1 MVTIRTFLRRLGA
14 ARFAAAAV
22 LLLGH
27 GAAQATGC
35 RLEFV
40 EPSPLTL
47 QPAMTSNVS
56 LRAVDSGVGV
66 CTAASFAISVSSDT
80 TAGTLIAPLTGS
92 LIGNSAPQVLSISTP
107 NLGGGVVTWQAACV
121 SGCEAATPPNPTL
134 TVNVVGGTRE
144 LTLLMGTPTEAP
156 PGTPVPVA
164 VRVTDGGIPVPS
176 VAVNW
181 QVVSGG
187 GSVQQPSTP
196 ADPTGLAPNIVV
208 APTAPGPGLF
218 RAARGDD
225 PMVTVDIPLEAVIYS
240 LSAGAGATSTTAG
253 TPLTLQA
260 VLSRQ
265 GQSVSAPV
273 GAQLFWQVVSG
284 PAGGLISPQNDGFT
298 NATGASS
305 AVFLASQ
312 AGTYLVEAAYAAN
325 PLFPPS
331 IQSFTVTVV
340 GAGATGGIEV
350 LDAPAEV
357 FSEDTTEGGVEV
369 LLTSAVANGA
379 PAPLANAE
387 VSFYIS
393 SGEGGFGNG
402 SSLHITRTDA
412 SGRARSPSLIAG
424 RSSNPIVVD
433 IASPGLPRAQAIIG
447 VRASRYRIEPAPQVP
462 PFGGTYLLNARLWR
476 QGAAGVDVPVAEAVV
491 VWSASAGQLAA
502 TNSRSDAQGT
512 ASNRFTPAAPGVYE
526 ISARFEP
533 GPGLAGGSA
542 RFRVEVAGGQLR
554 LLSGDGQRAPAGSEL
569 AFPIVLQALRDGAAE
584 AGVAVRLEPVIAGL
598 VESTPPVATTDSQ
611 GRASFRVRLSAAAQ
625 GDVALRAVR
634 EDSGARV
641 ALRASAGTPPVQR
654 RLEAL
659 QGSGQSGAPG
669 SLLAQ
674 PLLLAATNDG
684 AAAPGVRIQFS
695 VQPEGVAEIL
705 PATELTGADGR
716 IAAQVRLTALA
727 AGPLRVVAARSDDP
741 AASAE
746 FVLFATVGGETR
758 LQIEAGDGQVGV
770 RGGRGGDL
778 VVRHTVNGQPAAGV
792 SVQWSSLSGP
802 ARPLQASSL
811 TDAEGRA
818 RVPLDFGN
826 ATGSS
831 LIHAR
836 INADLE
842 VRFRVETVDG
852 ALQPVTGNNQSAP
865 AGSALAQPLVV
876 RIEPRA
882 AGIPVEWRVLSGGG
896 RLSEAATLTDVNG
909 EARARWT
916 LGLQSGP
923 QTVGVR
929 LAGGLEQVFTAQAG
943 ALPGARLE
951 AVSGNAQR
959 LPPGVDSAPLVV
971 RVLDAAG
978 AAAAGQRVRWSSAS
992 AQLDAETSITDS
1004 NGRASVRAR
1013 LALPGEARVLATLE
1027 GTEVRVEFSL
1037 NAGLGELG
1045 QLTPR
1050 QREIADVLDSAC
1062 AALAALSAPTPA
1074 QRDLLARCGDL
1085 AGAAGGNPDAVAAV
1099 LSQLP
1104 NDVGL
1109 NLARAGDEA
1118 MRGQTGNLDQ
1128 RQRALRGGT
1137 RVQIELGLN
1146 TPDGSLPLS
1155 ALPALAALADQE
1167 AVSEEVGA
1175 DFERWG
1181 AFINGSMGR
1190 GRSRGVG
1197 LNPAFDYQLG
1207 SVTAGVDYRF
1217 SDRFVAGAALGINRD
1232 STDLAEGRGELESRG
1247 SALSAYASVW
1257 LPKDAY
1263 LDANLSLGRSRFD
1276 LTRRL
1281 SFRLGS
1287 LNVDQLALAE
1297 TDATLLGG
1305 SLALGRDWQHRAW
1318 SLGAYLRGQFSEV
1331 EYDAFEERLIGG
1343 RAGEGFGLRVQ
1354 SPRWNSLEGVLG
1366 GRASRA
1372 YSFDWGVLLPSLLL
1386 EYSREFS
1393 DDPSRLDAR
1402 FLADPTGGVFSQSG
1416 AAIDQSHVNLGLG
1429 VSALFPGGRSGF
1441 LQYERRLQDDNISH
1455 WLLSIGGRWE
1465 F

>member
-1 MVTIRTFLRRLGA
+1 MATIRTFLRRIGA
-14 ARFAAAAV
+14 ARLAAAAV

-40 EPSPLTL
+40 EPSPLAL
-47 QPAMTSNVS
+47 QPASNVNVS

-66 CTAASFAISVSSDT
+66 CTGANFAISVSSDT

-92 LIGNSAPQVLSISTP
+92 LVGNSAPQVLNISTP

-134 TVNVVGGTRE
+134 TVNVLGGPRE
-144 LTLLMGTPTEAP
+144 LTLLFGTPNEAP
-156 PGTPVPVA
+156 PGAQVPVA

-181 QVVSGG
+181 QAVSGG
-187 GSVQQPSTP
+187 GTVQQPSTA
-196 ADPTGLAPNIVV
+196 ADATGLAPNVVV

-225 PMVTVDIPLEAVIYS
+225 PMVTVDIPLEAVVYS
-240 LSAGAGATSTTAG
+240 FSAGAGATSTTAG

-260 VLSRQ
+260 LLSRQ
-265 GQSVSAPV
+265 GQSLSAPA
-273 GAQLFWQVVSG
+273 GAQVFWQVVSG

-298 NATGASS
+298 DATGASS
-305 AVFLASQ
+305 AVFVASQ
-312 AGTYLVEAAYAAN
+312 AGTYLVEAAYAAS

-331 IQSFTVTVV
+331 IQSFTVTVS
-340 GAGATGGIEV
+340 AGSTGGIEV
-350 LDAPAEV
+350 LDAPTEV
-357 FSEDTTEGGVEV
+357 FSEDTTEAGIEV
-369 LLTSAVANGA
+369 LLTGSLANGA
-379 PAPLANAE
+379 PAPLANTE

-393 SGEGGFGNG
+393 SGEGGFGDG
-402 SSLHITRTDA
+402 SSLHIARTDA
-412 SGRARSPSLIAG
+412 GGRARSPSLIAG
-424 RSSNPIVVD
+424 RSSNPIVVE
-433 IASPGLPRAQAIIG
+433 IASPGLARAQAVIG
-447 VRASRYRIEPAPQVP
+447 VRPSRYRIEAAPQLP

-476 QGAAGVDVPVAEAVV
+476 QGAAGVDVPVADGVV

-502 TNSRSDAQGT
+502 ANSRSDAQGAT
-512 ASNRFTPAAPGVYE
+512 SNRFTPAVPGIYE

-533 GPGLAGGSA
+533 GPGLTGGSA
-542 RFRVEVAGGQLR
+542 RFLVEVAGGQLR
-554 LLSGDGQRAPAGSEL
+554 LLSGDGQRAPAGTEL
-569 AFPIVLQALRDGAAE
+569 AFPIVLQALRDGIPE
-584 AGVAVRLEPVIAGL
+584 AGIAVRLEGATAGL
-598 VESTPPVATTDSQ
+598 VETSPAVATTDTE
-611 GRASFRVRLSAAAQ
+611 GRASFRVRLSATAQ

-634 EDSGARV
+634 EDSGAQV
-641 ALRASAGTPPVQR
+641 ALRASAGTAPAAR

-659 QGSGQSGAPG
+659 QGDGQSAAPG
-669 SLLAQ
+669 NLLAQ

-684 AAAPGVRIQFS
+684 AAAAGVRIQFS
-695 VQPEGVAEIL
+695 VQPEGVAEVL
-705 PATELTGADGR
+705 PAAELTGADGR
-716 IAAQVRLTALA
+716 LAAQVRLTSLA
-727 AGPLRVVAARSDDP
+727 AGPLRVFATRSDDP

-746 FVLFATVGGETR
+746 FNLFAAVGGETR
-758 LQIEAGDGQVGV
+758 LQIEGGDGQIGV

-792 SVQWSSLSGP
+792 SVQWSSVSGP
-802 ARPLQASSL
+802 ARPLQSSSL
-811 TDAEGRA
+811 TDDQGRA
-818 RVPLDFGN
+818 RVPLEFGN
-826 ATGSS
+826 AAGSS
-831 LIHAR
+831 QIRAR

-842 VRFRVETVDG
+842 VRFRIETVEG
-852 ALQPVTGNNQSAP
+852 ALQPVAGNNQSAP
-865 AGSALAQPLVV
+865 AGSALGQPLVA

-882 AGIPVEWRVLSGGG
+882 SGIPVEWRVLSGGG
-896 RLSEAATLTDVNG
+896 SLSEAATLTDANG

-916 LGLQSGP
+916 LGPQSGT

-951 AVSGNAQR
+951 IVSGNAQR
-959 LPPGVDSAPLVV
+959 VPPGVDSAPLVV

-978 AAAAGQRVRWSSAS
+978 APAAGQRLRWSSAS
-992 AQLDAETSITDS
+992 AGLDAETSTTDS
-1004 NGRASVRAR
+1004 SGRASVRAR
-1013 LALPGEARVLATLE
+1013 LALPGTARVLATLD
-1027 GTEVRVEFSL
+1027 GTDLRVEFTV
-1037 NAGLGELG
+1037 NAGLGQLG

-1062 AALAALSAPTPA
+1062 AALAGLAAPTPA
-1074 QRDLLARCGDL
+1074 QRDLLARCGDFS
-1085 AGAAGGNPDAVAAV
+1085 GAAGGSPDAVAAA

-1118 MRGQTGNLDQ
+1118 MRGQTGNVDQ
-1128 RQRALRGGT
+1128 RQRALRGGA
-1137 RVQIELGLN
+1137 RMQMEFGLN

-1155 ALPALAALADQE
+1155 ALPALAALADGE
-1167 AVSEEVGA
+1167 AVSEEAGA
-1175 DFERWG
+1175 GFERWG

-1197 LNPAFDYQLG
+1197 VNPAFDYRLG

-1217 SDRFVAGAALGINRD
+1217 SDRFVAGAALGLNRD

-1247 SALSAYASVW
+1247 SALSAYASLW
-1257 LPKDAY
+1257 LPKDTY

-1281 SFRLGS
+1281 RFRLGGIS
-1287 LNVDQLALAE
+1287 VDQLAQAQ
-1297 TDATLLGG
+1297 TDATLQGG
-1305 SLALGRDWQHRAW
+1305 SLALGRDWQRRGW
-1318 SLGAYLRGQFSEV
+1318 SLGAYLRGQFSRV

-1441 LQYERRLQDDNISH
+1441 VQYERRLQDDNISH
-1455 WLLSIGGRWE
+1455 WLLSIGGRFE

>member
-1 MVTIRTFLRRLGA
+1 MATIRTLLQRIGAQRLA
-14 ARFAAAAV
+14 TAAV

-27 GAAQATGC
+27 SAVQATGC

-40 EPSPLTL
+40 ETSPLNL
-47 QPAMTSNVS
+47 QPASSIAVS
-56 LRAVDSGVGV
+56 LRAVDSGVGA
-66 CTAASFAISVSSDT
+66 CTLASYAISVSANT
-80 TAGTLIAPLTGS
+80 TAGTLIAPLTGN
-92 LIGNSAPQVLSISTP
+92 LIGNSAPQTLNVTAP
-107 NLGGGVVTWQAACV
+107 AAGGGTITWQAACV

-134 TVNVVGGTRE
+134 TVNILGGPRE
-144 LTLLMGTPTEAP
+144 LTLLGGTPTEAP
-156 PGTPVPVA
+156 PGAPVPVA
-164 VRVTDGGIPVPS
+164 VRVTDGGIPAPS

-181 QVVSGG
+181 AVVSGG
-187 GSVQQPSTP
+187 GSVQQANTP
-196 ADPTGLAPNIVV
+196 ADATGLAPNVLL
-208 APTAPGPGLF
+208 APPVPGPGLF
-218 RAARGDD
+218 RATRGDD
-225 PMVTVDIPLEAVIYS
+225 PLVSTVIPIEAVVYS
-240 LSAGAGATSTTAG
+240 LNPGAGATATVPG

-265 GQSVSAPV
+265 AQGLSTPS
-273 GAQLFWQVVSG
+273 GAQVLWQVVSG
-284 PAGGLISPQNDGFT
+284 PAGGQVSPQNGGLT
-298 NATGASS
+298 SATGVSS
-305 AVFLASQ
+305 AVFLAPLPGTYVVQ
-312 AGTYLVEAAYAAN
+312 AGFSAS

-331 IQSFTVTVV
+331 LQSFTVTV
-340 GAGATGGIEV
+340 GAGSTGSIEV
-350 LDAPAEV
+350 LDAPAAV
-357 FSEDTTEGGVEV
+357 FSEDTTAGGIEV
-369 LLTSAVANGA
+369 LLSGPVGNGA

-402 SSLHITRTDA
+402 SGLHIERTDA

-424 RSSNPIVVD
+424 RSTNPIVVE
-433 IASPGLPRAQAIIG
+433 IASPGLPRTQAVVG
-447 VRASRYRIEPAPQVP
+447 VRASRYRIEARPQVA
-462 PFGGTYLLNARLWR
+462 PFSGTYLLNAQLWR
-476 QGAAGVDVPVAEAVV
+476 QGAAGVDVPVVGGQV
-491 VWSASAGQLAA
+491 TWSAGSGQLADPD
-502 TNSRSDAQGT
+502 SRSDAQGV
-512 ASNRFTPAAPGVYE
+512 ASNRFTPGAPGVYE
-526 ISARFEP
+526 ITARFEP
-533 GPGLAGGSA
+533 GPGLTGGSA

-554 LLSGDGQRAPAGSEL
+554 VLSGDGQRAPAGTEL
-569 AFPIVLQALRDGAAE
+569 AFPIVLQALRDGAPE
-584 AGVAVRLEPVIAGL
+584 SGVPVRLGPVIAGL
-598 VESTPPVATTDSQ
+598 VETIPAVANTDSQ
-611 GRASFRVRLSAAAQ
+611 GRASFRVRLSANAQ
-625 GDVALRAVR
+625 GEVALRGLR
-634 EDSGARV
+634 EDSGAQV
-641 ALRASAGTPPVQR
+641 DVRASAGTAPAQR

-659 QGSGQSGAPG
+659 GGNGQSGVPG
-669 SLLAQ
+669 SVLAQ
-674 PLLLAATNDG
+674 PLLLAASDDG
-684 AAAPGVRIQFS
+684 RAAPGVRIQFS

-705 PATELTGADGR
+705 PGADLTGADGR
-716 IAAQVRLTALA
+716 LSAQVRLTSLA
-727 AGPLRVVAARSDDP
+727 AGPLRVLATRSDDP
-741 AASAE
+741 SASAE
-746 FVLFATVGGETR
+746 FTLFAAVGGETS
-758 LQIEAGDGQVGV
+758 LQIEAGDAQVGV
-770 RGGRGGDL
+770 RGARGSDL
-778 VVRHTVNGQPAAGV
+778 VVRHTVNGRPAAGI

-802 ARPLQASSL
+802 ARPLQTSSL

-818 RVPLDFGN
+818 RVPLEFGS
-826 ATGSS
+826 AAGSS
-831 LIHAR
+831 QILAR

-842 VRFRVETVDG
+842 VRFRVETIEG
-852 ALQPVTGNNQSAP
+852 ALQPVAGNNQSAA

-896 RLSEAATLTDVNG
+896 RLSETATSTDANG

-916 LGLQSGP
+916 LGLQPGP

-929 LAGGLEQVFTAQAG
+929 LAGGIEQVFTAQAG

-951 AVSGNAQR
+951 IVSGNAQR

-978 AAAAGQRVRWSSAS
+978 APAAGQRLRWSSAS
-992 AQLDAETSITDS
+992 ARLDAETSTTDAS
-1004 NGRASVRAR
+1004 GRASVRAR
-1013 LALPGEARVLATLE
+1013 LALPGEARVQATIE
-1027 GTEVRVEFSL
+1027 GSETRVEFTL
-1037 NAGLGELG
+1037 NAGLGQLA

-1050 QREIADVLDSAC
+1050 QREIADVLDRAC
-1062 AALAALSAPTPA
+1062 TALAALSTLTPA

-1085 AGAAGGNPDAVAAV
+1085 SGAAGGDPGAVGTA

-1128 RQRALRGGT
+1128 RQRALRGGP

-1155 ALPALAALADQE
+1155 ALPALAALADGE
-1167 AVSEEVGA
+1167 AVQEEAGA
-1175 DFERWG
+1175 GFERWG
-1181 AFINGSMGR
+1181 AFVNGSLGR

-1217 SDRFVAGAALGINRD
+1217 SDRFVAGAAVGLNRD
-1232 STDLAEGRGELESRG
+1232 STDLAEGRGELKSRG
-1247 SALSAYASVW
+1247 SAVSAYASLW

-1281 SFRLGS
+1281 RFRLGS
-1287 LNVDQLALAE
+1287 LSVDQLALAE
-1297 TDATLLGG
+1297 TDASLLGG

-1318 SLGAYLRGQFSEV
+1318 SLGAYLRGQFSRV
-1331 EYDAFEERLIGG
+1331 EYDAFEEQLIGG

-1354 SPRWNSLEGVLG
+1354 SPRWSSLEGVLG

-1402 FLADPTGGVFSQSG
+1402 FLADPTGGVFTQSG
-1416 AAIDQSHVNLGLG
+1416 AAIDQSHLNLGLG